1 MLPSG
6 RQRRTDVAG
15 NITEDQ
21 MLLDVIPDRPF
32 CKLKAAADL
41 LDLNIIADD
50 GAESLIANFYVHC
63 VLREC

>member
-1 MLPSG
+1 
-6 RQRRTDVAG
+6 
-15 NITEDQ
+15 

-50 GAESLIANFYVHC
+50 GAESLIANFYVHF
-63 VLREC
+63 VLR